1 MKVHLKSR
9 SGSYE
14 ATGEYNKITKELVV
28 LSGSKVSN
36 SISNGSFRS
45 ARSVDKYRREVCTE
59 EGIVYKDILFK
70 SPSSA
75 ANFVT
80 GSSTNGM
87 LAWKDE
93 TGNSL
98 KETK

>member
-1 MKVHLKSR
+1 MKVYLKSR
-9 SGSYE
+9 SGSYA
-14 ATGEYNKITKELVV
+14 ATGEYNKITKELIV
-28 LSGSKVSN
+28 LKESKVSA

-45 ARSVDKYRREVCTE
+45 ARSVDKCRREVCTE
-59 EGIVYKDILFK
+59 GGIVLKDILFK

-80 GSSTNGM
+80 GCSTNGM

-93 TGNSL
+93 NGSSL
-98 KETK
+98 KEIK

>member
-1 MKVHLKSR
+1 MEVKYQIQFQMGHS
-9 SGSYE
+9 E
-14 ATGEYNKITKELVV
+14 A
-28 LSGSKVSN
+28 
-36 SISNGSFRS
+36 

>member
-1 MKVHLKSR
+1 MKVYLKSR
-9 SGSYE
+9 SGRYE
-14 ATGEYNKITKELVV
+14 ATGEYNKITKELIV
-28 LSGSKVSN
+28 LKGSKVSA

-45 ARSVDKYRREVCTE
+45 ARSVDKYRKEVCTE
-59 EGIVYKDILFK
+59 EGIVFKDILFK

-93 TGNSL
+93 TGSSL
-98 KETK
+98 KEIK

>member
-1 MKVHLKSR
+1 MRVYLKSR

-14 ATGEYNKITKELVV
+14 ATGEYNKITKELIV
-28 LSGSKVSN
+28 LKESKVSA

-45 ARSVDKYRREVCTE
+45 ARSVDKCRREVCTE
-59 EGIVYKDILFK
+59 GGIVLKDILFK

-80 GSSTNGM
+80 GCSTNGM

-93 TGNSL
+93 NGSSL
-98 KETK
+98 KEIK

>member
-45 ARSVDKYRREVCTE
+45 S
-59 EGIVYKDILFK
+59 
-70 SPSSA
+70 
-75 ANFVT
+75 
-80 GSSTNGM
+80 
-87 LAWKDE
+87 
-93 TGNSL
+93 
-98 KETK
+98 